1 MSALPPPCEQ
11 LKKSIVDMG
20 AEVSLD
26 GLRGYVVRHGNGLVH
41 SAFDAYHRQLMN
53 WWPETLLTRYHEL
66 PRKRGADDARRQCL
80 VRYLQNPSSGGYP
93 ADQPGGRR
101 MAMARRWRKFG
112 GSATPATGALPRPR
126 RTRLSSPRPCRPSLL
141 SGPQQFCLL
150 PLFVPQV
157 PLAFSCPL
165 SPRRLRMCLGVRSP
179 SVSDSQSAAG
189 AAHP

>member
-1 MSALPPPCEQ
+1 MAPKCAMSALPPPCEQ

-53 WWPETLLTRYHEL
+53 WWPETLLTRYNEL

-93 ADQPGGRR
+93 ADQPGAEDGDGSPLAKVRR
-101 MAMARRWRKFG
+101 VGDAGNG
-112 GSATPATGALPRPR
+112 GVATPAQDTPIKCTPMQR
-126 RTRLSSPRPCRPSLL
+126 
-141 SGPQQFCLL
+141 
-150 PLFVPQV
+150 
-157 PLAFSCPL
+157 
-165 SPRRLRMCLGVRSP
+165 
-179 SVSDSQSAAG
+179 
-189 AAHP
+189 

>member
-53 WWPETLLTRYHEL
+53 WWPETLLTRYNEL

-80 VRYLQNPSSGGYP
+80 VSYL
-93 ADQPGGRR
+93 
-101 MAMARRWRKFG
+101 
-112 GSATPATGALPRPR
+112 
-126 RTRLSSPRPCRPSLL
+126 PSLL

-150 PLFVPQV
+150 PLFVPQA

-165 SPRRLRMCLGVRSP
+165 SRLRRTAVGQKYLGRKACENQFS
-179 SVSDSQSAAG
+179 SRTC
-189 AAHP
+189 

>member
-53 WWPETLLTRYHEL
+53 WWPETLLTRYNEL

-93 ADQPGGRR
+93 ADQPGDQFAFASNGR
-101 MAMARRWRKFG
+101 G
-112 GSATPATGALPRPR
+112 I
-126 RTRLSSPRPCRPSLL
+126 
-141 SGPQQFCLL
+141 SGTVL
-150 PLFVPQV
+150 V
-157 PLAFSCPL
+157 
-165 SPRRLRMCLGVRSP
+165 
-179 SVSDSQSAAG
+179 
-189 AAHP
+189 